1 MTAAVLGESAAPDA
15 AVLGE
20 ALPPQVGVLGESKG
34 PGTGDSAPI
43 AAWGLAALGT
53 AAFLAVYAMKKRRK
67 NLMIQL

>member
-1 MTAAVLGESAAPDA
+1 
-15 AVLGE
+15 
-20 ALPPQVGVLGESKG
+20 LPPQVGVLGESKG

-67 NLMIQL
+67 TKDI